1 MLLISEGF
9 FRKPRTRGNSNTTS
23 LLILSV
29 LQLTASEKPPV
40 NKTKMQF
47 WFCRNRLIYHKSF

>member
-47 WFCRNRLIYHKSF
+47 IQNL

>member
-1 MLLISEGF
+1 MLLISEGVF
-9 FRKPRTRGNSNTTS
+9 FRKPRTRGNSKTTS

-47 WFCRNRLIYHKSF
+47 NQNL